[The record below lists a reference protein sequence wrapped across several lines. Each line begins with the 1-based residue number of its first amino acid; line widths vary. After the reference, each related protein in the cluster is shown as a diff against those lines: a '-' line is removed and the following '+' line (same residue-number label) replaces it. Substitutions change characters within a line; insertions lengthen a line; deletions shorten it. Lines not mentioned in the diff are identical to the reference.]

1 MWTGGEDQQVEA
13 TGHWGGKAASVGIRP
28 PFHLTRLKETD
39 LL

>member
-1 MWTGGEDQQVEA
+1 MGA

-39 LL
+39 SL